1 MSKSFKKLVAI
12 VSAIAMVIAGIT
24 VQPQTANAAEALEWS
39 ELTDGLKK
47 ATIKNTST
55 EEVRGVEYKGFE
67 TDRSW
72 GGDSKWQGQAIV
84 NDVTV
89 EAGQAYKVSLDVS
102 STPAKKILVQTL
114 SGGEY
119 VEKEYD
125 TTVGH
130 IEQTFAAN
138 NDKVNIVVAFGSF
151 SDDEV
156 GTYDVSI
163 SNLKLEKT
171 EKSEEQ
177 IEKERVEALLT
188 GDENIAKGK
197 TAFSNSVK
205 ETGYQPE
212 EAFDGNLGS
221 RYAAESYE
229 SGVTLGVD
237 LGKTYKVSSVAFKW
251 EGAYA
256 TEYNIQVS
264 KDGKAYDTVKTMTAD
279 KAETI
284 EVPLDEAVEARYVR
298 IECVKNA
305 INYGYSL
312 WEMGVYGTEVAEV
325 ETTTPVVEPG
335 TVETT
340 TPAKQDETTTPAPV
354 VPTVP
359 VAAEKD
365 WSAEDF
371 IGSTDATYNDTYK
384 AIKDGAINEIVN
396 IQKADDTLGLYV
408 SFADADF
415 GTITVNGK
423 AADIKVAGAG
433 IWFKLSNFTDMYSD
447 VVITNGAGTV
457 KATLYVYNKNGVDN
471 SKKDDETTTPAK
483 PTVAP
488 TTANGNV
495 DESIKAPEGLVH
507 APGEGLPYHFAWAA
521 VDGADGYNV
530 YIDGVYVTKVTENVA
545 DLDASM
551 FTKGAGEYTVGVAT
565 VKENKTSAITS
576 IKYTYAGS
584 GQPATT
590 KVSVTTTV
598 APVATTVAPVIT
610 TVAPVTTPS
619 VPGQDVDESIK
630 APEGLVWAGNANL
643 PYYFAWAKADGID
656 SYNVYVDGTLV
667 ANVVDGSVNL
677 NESVF
682 TKGSG
687 EYAIGIAA
695 VKGNKTSVI
704 TSIKYTYA
712 GSGQPATTKAPE
724 PSTAKPTDVTV
735 APTAPGQDVD
745 ESIKAPEGLVWAGNA
760 NLPYYFAWA
769 PVVGVDSYNVYVD
782 GVYATNVNGNSVNL
796 EKSVFTKGSGEYT
809 VGVAAVKGNKV
820 SNITSVKYTYT
831 GDGAIT
837 TTKAPEAQ
845 PTAAPTTVAP
855 TAKPTVAPTTA
866 KPTTKPKETTTI
878 DFTTDSS
885 IEKPFGLDV
894 SQASVGYVNVV
905 WGRGTI
911 DCYNVYVDGE
921 RRRTG
926 ISAQALKLPV
936 YTEGTHTIAI
946 TTVVGKRESERLEAQ
961 IQITGT
967 GEKETEPETCPE
979 ELKPQLKENVP
990 LRDDRIAI
998 ELNNKTNGKYSD
1010 SEIYW
1015 CIVGNNANNQLCYMD
1030 KDGNMIPASESLNT
1044 VEVNGTKYA
1053 NIYHTLAESDH
1064 VYAPTIRS
1072 GRMYLSYGK
1081 PVYVKFVG
1089 STGYAGPD
1097 LNNPGDVNANTLF
1110 EFAEFTI
1117 EGKHYWGN
1125 TTRVDYFCFPMV
1137 TRLIGGSLY
1146 GGYDNVVGD
1155 VGTRDEIFNAFKNEV
1170 PNEYKSL
1177 VRDDRIIAPCK
1188 STFNVGKINGN
1199 YFDNYINEFWNK
1211 YANEDLRFSSES
1223 GRFVGRVVGNQM
1235 RFTREG
1241 DSTVYYVDKPNTQEV
1256 LEGKGAFDRGNGVE
1270 KAIEAQLCAAFN
1282 RGVATEPENWY
1293 TPSKYYKNSV
1303 SNFYAGFFHEHSVL
1317 GKAYGFCYDD
1327 VNDQSTLLQYDKADA
1342 LVIDLKW

>member
-39 ELTDGLKK
+39 ELTD
-47 ATIKNTST
+47 
-55 EEVRGVEYKGFE
+55 GVEYKGFE

-340 TPAKQDETTTPAPV
+340 TPAKQDETTTPAKQDETTTPAPV

-488 TTANGNV
+488 TTV
-495 DESIKAPEGLVH
+495 AP
-507 APGEGLPYHFAWAA
+507 
-521 VDGADGYNV
+521 
-530 YIDGVYVTKVTENVA
+530 
-545 DLDASM
+545 
-551 FTKGAGEYTVGVAT
+551 
-565 VKENKTSAITS
+565 
-576 IKYTYAGS
+576 
-584 GQPATT
+584 
-590 KVSVTTTV
+590 TTV
-598 APVATTVAPVIT
+598 APT
-610 TVAPVTTPS
+610 
-619 VPGQDVDESIK
+619 
-630 APEGLVWAGNANL
+630 
-643 PYYFAWAKADGID
+643 
-656 SYNVYVDGTLV
+656 
-667 ANVVDGSVNL
+667 
-677 NESVF
+677 
-682 TKGSG
+682 
-687 EYAIGIAA
+687 
-695 VKGNKTSVI
+695 
-704 TSIKYTYA
+704 
-712 GSGQPATTKAPE
+712 
-724 PSTAKPTDVTV
+724 TV
-735 APTAPGQDVD
+735 APTAKPT
-745 ESIKAPEGLVWAGNA
+745 E
-760 NLPYYFAWA
+760 
-769 PVVGVDSYNVYVD
+769 
-782 GVYATNVNGNSVNL
+782 T
-796 EKSVFTKGSGEYT
+796 
-809 VGVAAVKGNKV
+809 
-820 SNITSVKYTYT
+820 
-831 GDGAIT
+831 
-837 TTKAPEAQ
+837 
-845 PTAAPTTVAP
+845 PTAKPTETPTAKPTVAPTAKPTVAP
-855 TAKPTVAPTTA
+855 TAKPTVAPTTKAISTTAVPATVKKTTVKKTTVKATA
-866 KPTTKPKETTTI
+866 KKLSSNKVKLSVKKVAGASKYSVQISTTKNFKKVVAKKTSKKAV
-878 DFTTDSS
+878 FTVKS
-885 IEKPFGLDV
+885 KKLKGKKKL
-894 SQASVGYVNVV
+894 YVRVK
-905 WGRGTI
+905 
-911 DCYNVYVDGE
+911 VYKKV
-921 RRRTG
+921 
-926 ISAQALKLPV
+926 
-936 YTEGTHTIAI
+936 
-946 TTVVGKRESERLEAQ
+946 
-961 IQITGT
+961 
-967 GEKETEPETCPE
+967 
-979 ELKPQLKENVP
+979 
-990 LRDDRIAI
+990 
-998 ELNNKTNGKYSD
+998 NGKT
-1010 SEIYW
+1010 
-1015 CIVGNNANNQLCYMD
+1015 V
-1030 KDGNMIPASESLNT
+1030 ASQWSKA
-1044 VEVNGTKYA
+1044 TK
-1053 NIYHTLAESDH
+1053 
-1064 VYAPTIRS
+1064 IR
-1072 GRMYLSYGK
+1072 
-1081 PVYVKFVG
+1081 VK
-1089 STGYAGPD
+1089 
-1097 LNNPGDVNANTLF
+1097 
-1110 EFAEFTI
+1110 
-1117 EGKHYWGN
+1117 K
-1125 TTRVDYFCFPMV
+1125 
-1137 TRLIGGSLY
+1137 
-1146 GGYDNVVGD
+1146 
-1155 VGTRDEIFNAFKNEV
+1155 
-1170 PNEYKSL
+1170 
-1177 VRDDRIIAPCK
+1177 
-1188 STFNVGKINGN
+1188 
-1199 YFDNYINEFWNK
+1199 
-1211 YANEDLRFSSES
+1211 
-1223 GRFVGRVVGNQM
+1223 
-1235 RFTREG
+1235 
-1241 DSTVYYVDKPNTQEV
+1241 
-1256 LEGKGAFDRGNGVE
+1256 
-1270 KAIEAQLCAAFN
+1270 
-1282 RGVATEPENWY
+1282 
-1293 TPSKYYKNSV
+1293 
-1303 SNFYAGFFHEHSVL
+1303 
-1317 GKAYGFCYDD
+1317 
-1327 VNDQSTLLQYDKADA
+1327 
-1342 LVIDLKW
+1342 

>member
-39 ELTDGLKK
+39 ELTDGLGK

-55 EEVRGVEYKGFE
+55 EEVRGAEYKGFE

-72 GGDSKWQGQAIV
+72 GGDSKWQGQAKV

-156 GTYDVSI
+156 GKYDVSI
-163 SNLKLEKT
+163 SNFKLEKT

-205 ETGYQPE
+205 EKDYQPE

-221 RYAAESYE
+221 RYAAASYE

-305 INYGYSL
+305 LNYGYSL
-312 WEMGVYGTEVAEV
+312 WEMGVYGTEVGEV

-488 TTANGNV
+488 TTV
-495 DESIKAPEGLVH
+495 AP
-507 APGEGLPYHFAWAA
+507 
-521 VDGADGYNV
+521 
-530 YIDGVYVTKVTENVA
+530 
-545 DLDASM
+545 
-551 FTKGAGEYTVGVAT
+551 
-565 VKENKTSAITS
+565 
-576 IKYTYAGS
+576 
-584 GQPATT
+584 
-590 KVSVTTTV
+590 TTV
-598 APVATTVAPVIT
+598 APTTVAPT
-610 TVAPVTTPS
+610 TVAPTT
-619 VPGQDVDESIK
+619 V
-630 APEGLVWAGNANL
+630 AP
-643 PYYFAWAKADGID
+643 
-656 SYNVYVDGTLV
+656 TTV
-667 ANVVDGSVNL
+667 A
-677 NESVF
+677 
-682 TKGSG
+682 
-687 EYAIGIAA
+687 
-695 VKGNKTSVI
+695 
-704 TSIKYTYA
+704 
-712 GSGQPATTKAPE
+712 PTTVAP
-724 PSTAKPTDVTV
+724 TTV
-735 APTAPGQDVD
+735 APTAKPT
-745 ESIKAPEGLVWAGNA
+745 E
-760 NLPYYFAWA
+760 
-769 PVVGVDSYNVYVD
+769 
-782 GVYATNVNGNSVNL
+782 T
-796 EKSVFTKGSGEYT
+796 
-809 VGVAAVKGNKV
+809 
-820 SNITSVKYTYT
+820 
-831 GDGAIT
+831 
-837 TTKAPEAQ
+837 
-845 PTAAPTTVAP
+845 PTAKPTVAP
-855 TAKPTVAPTTA
+855 TAKPTVAPTTVA
-866 KPTTKPKETTTI
+866 PTTKAISTTAV
-878 DFTTDSS
+878 
-885 IEKPFGLDV
+885 P
-894 SQASVGYVNVV
+894 
-905 WGRGTI
+905 
-911 DCYNVYVDGE
+911 
-921 RRRTG
+921 
-926 ISAQALKLPV
+926 
-936 YTEGTHTIAI
+936 
-946 TTVVGKRESERLEAQ
+946 TTVKKTTVKKTTVKATAKKLSSNKVKLSVKKVAGASKYAVQISTTKNFKKVVAKKTSKKAVFTVKSKKLKGKKKLYVRV
-961 IQITGT
+961 
-967 GEKETEPETCPE
+967 KVY
-979 ELKPQLKENVP
+979 KKV
-990 LRDDRIAI
+990 
-998 ELNNKTNGKYSD
+998 NGKT
-1010 SEIYW
+1010 
-1015 CIVGNNANNQLCYMD
+1015 V
-1030 KDGNMIPASESLNT
+1030 ASQWSKA
-1044 VEVNGTKYA
+1044 TK
-1053 NIYHTLAESDH
+1053 
-1064 VYAPTIRS
+1064 IR
-1072 GRMYLSYGK
+1072 
-1081 PVYVKFVG
+1081 VK
-1089 STGYAGPD
+1089 
-1097 LNNPGDVNANTLF
+1097 
-1110 EFAEFTI
+1110 
-1117 EGKHYWGN
+1117 K
-1125 TTRVDYFCFPMV
+1125 
-1137 TRLIGGSLY
+1137 
-1146 GGYDNVVGD
+1146 
-1155 VGTRDEIFNAFKNEV
+1155 
-1170 PNEYKSL
+1170 
-1177 VRDDRIIAPCK
+1177 
-1188 STFNVGKINGN
+1188 
-1199 YFDNYINEFWNK
+1199 
-1211 YANEDLRFSSES
+1211 
-1223 GRFVGRVVGNQM
+1223 
-1235 RFTREG
+1235 
-1241 DSTVYYVDKPNTQEV
+1241 
-1256 LEGKGAFDRGNGVE
+1256 
-1270 KAIEAQLCAAFN
+1270 
-1282 RGVATEPENWY
+1282 
-1293 TPSKYYKNSV
+1293 
-1303 SNFYAGFFHEHSVL
+1303 
-1317 GKAYGFCYDD
+1317 
-1327 VNDQSTLLQYDKADA
+1327 
-1342 LVIDLKW
+1342 

>member
-72 GGDSKWQGQAIV
+72 GGDSKWQGQAMV
-84 NDVTV
+84 KDVTV

-138 NDKVNIVVAFGSF
+138 NDKVNIIVAFGSF

-197 TAFSNSVK
+197 TAFSNSVQ

-221 RYAAESYE
+221 RYAAASYE

-305 INYGYSL
+305 LNYGYSL

-335 TVETT
+335 TVETTTPAKQDETT

-488 TTANGNV
+488 TTV
-495 DESIKAPEGLVH
+495 
-507 APGEGLPYHFAWAA
+507 
-521 VDGADGYNV
+521 
-530 YIDGVYVTKVTENVA
+530 
-545 DLDASM
+545 
-551 FTKGAGEYTVGVAT
+551 
-565 VKENKTSAITS
+565 
-576 IKYTYAGS
+576 
-584 GQPATT
+584 
-590 KVSVTTTV
+590 
-598 APVATTVAPVIT
+598 
-610 TVAPVTTPS
+610 
-619 VPGQDVDESIK
+619 
-630 APEGLVWAGNANL
+630 
-643 PYYFAWAKADGID
+643 
-656 SYNVYVDGTLV
+656 
-667 ANVVDGSVNL
+667 
-677 NESVF
+677 
-682 TKGSG
+682 
-687 EYAIGIAA
+687 
-695 VKGNKTSVI
+695 
-704 TSIKYTYA
+704 
-712 GSGQPATTKAPE
+712 
-724 PSTAKPTDVTV
+724 
-735 APTAPGQDVD
+735 
-745 ESIKAPEGLVWAGNA
+745 
-760 NLPYYFAWA
+760 
-769 PVVGVDSYNVYVD
+769 
-782 GVYATNVNGNSVNL
+782 
-796 EKSVFTKGSGEYT
+796 
-809 VGVAAVKGNKV
+809 
-820 SNITSVKYTYT
+820 
-831 GDGAIT
+831 
-837 TTKAPEAQ
+837 
-845 PTAAPTTVAP
+845 APTTVAP
-855 TAKPTVAPTTA
+855 TTVAPTTVA
-866 KPTTKPKETTTI
+866 PTTVAPTTVAPAQKETTTAA
-878 DFTTDSS
+878 
-885 IEKPFGLDV
+885 P
-894 SQASVGYVNVV
+894 
-905 WGRGTI
+905 
-911 DCYNVYVDGE
+911 
-921 RRRTG
+921 
-926 ISAQALKLPV
+926 AQKE
-936 YTEGTHTIAI
+936 T
-946 TTVVGKRESERLEAQ
+946 TTVAPAQ
-961 IQITGT
+961 NETTTAAPAQ
-967 GEKETEPETCPE
+967 KETTTAAPAQKETTTVAPAQKE
-979 ELKPQLKENVP
+979 TTTVAPTTKAISTTAAPATVKKTTVKKTTVKATAKKLSSNKVKLSVKKVAGASKYAVQISTTKNFKKVVAKKTSKKAVFTVKSKKLKGKKKLYVRVKVY
-990 LRDDRIAI
+990 
-998 ELNNKTNGKYSD
+998 KKVNGKT
-1010 SEIYW
+1010 
-1015 CIVGNNANNQLCYMD
+1015 V
-1030 KDGNMIPASESLNT
+1030 ASQWSKA
-1044 VEVNGTKYA
+1044 TK
-1053 NIYHTLAESDH
+1053 
-1064 VYAPTIRS
+1064 IR
-1072 GRMYLSYGK
+1072 
-1081 PVYVKFVG
+1081 VK
-1089 STGYAGPD
+1089 
-1097 LNNPGDVNANTLF
+1097 
-1110 EFAEFTI
+1110 
-1117 EGKHYWGN
+1117 K
-1125 TTRVDYFCFPMV
+1125 
-1137 TRLIGGSLY
+1137 
-1146 GGYDNVVGD
+1146 
-1155 VGTRDEIFNAFKNEV
+1155 
-1170 PNEYKSL
+1170 
-1177 VRDDRIIAPCK
+1177 
-1188 STFNVGKINGN
+1188 
-1199 YFDNYINEFWNK
+1199 
-1211 YANEDLRFSSES
+1211 
-1223 GRFVGRVVGNQM
+1223 
-1235 RFTREG
+1235 
-1241 DSTVYYVDKPNTQEV
+1241 
-1256 LEGKGAFDRGNGVE
+1256 
-1270 KAIEAQLCAAFN
+1270 
-1282 RGVATEPENWY
+1282 
-1293 TPSKYYKNSV
+1293 
-1303 SNFYAGFFHEHSVL
+1303 
-1317 GKAYGFCYDD
+1317 
-1327 VNDQSTLLQYDKADA
+1327 
-1342 LVIDLKW
+1342 

>member
-39 ELTDGLKK
+39 ELTDGLGK

-55 EEVRGVEYKGFE
+55 EEVRGAEYKGFE

-72 GGDSKWQGQAIV
+72 GGDSKWQGQAKV

-156 GTYDVSI
+156 GKYDVSI
-163 SNLKLEKT
+163 SNFKLEKT

-205 ETGYQPE
+205 EKDYQPE

-221 RYAAESYE
+221 RYAAASYE

-305 INYGYSL
+305 LNYGYSL
-312 WEMGVYGTEVAEV
+312 WEMGVYGTEVGEV

-335 TVETT
+335 TVETTTPAKQDETT

-488 TTANGNV
+488 TT
-495 DESIKAPEGLVH
+495 
-507 APGEGLPYHFAWAA
+507 
-521 VDGADGYNV
+521 
-530 YIDGVYVTKVTENVA
+530 
-545 DLDASM
+545 
-551 FTKGAGEYTVGVAT
+551 
-565 VKENKTSAITS
+565 
-576 IKYTYAGS
+576 
-584 GQPATT
+584 
-590 KVSVTTTV
+590 
-598 APVATTVAPVIT
+598 
-610 TVAPVTTPS
+610 
-619 VPGQDVDESIK
+619 
-630 APEGLVWAGNANL
+630 
-643 PYYFAWAKADGID
+643 
-656 SYNVYVDGTLV
+656 
-667 ANVVDGSVNL
+667 
-677 NESVF
+677 
-682 TKGSG
+682 
-687 EYAIGIAA
+687 
-695 VKGNKTSVI
+695 
-704 TSIKYTYA
+704 
-712 GSGQPATTKAPE
+712 
-724 PSTAKPTDVTV
+724 
-735 APTAPGQDVD
+735 
-745 ESIKAPEGLVWAGNA
+745 
-760 NLPYYFAWA
+760 
-769 PVVGVDSYNVYVD
+769 
-782 GVYATNVNGNSVNL
+782 
-796 EKSVFTKGSGEYT
+796 
-809 VGVAAVKGNKV
+809 
-820 SNITSVKYTYT
+820 
-831 GDGAIT
+831 
-837 TTKAPEAQ
+837 
-845 PTAAPTTVAP
+845 
-855 TAKPTVAPTTA
+855 VAPTTKA
-866 KPTTKPKETTTI
+866 ISTTAVPTTVKK
-878 DFTTDSS
+878 
-885 IEKPFGLDV
+885 
-894 SQASVGYVNVV
+894 
-905 WGRGTI
+905 
-911 DCYNVYVDGE
+911 
-921 RRRTG
+921 
-926 ISAQALKLPV
+926 
-936 YTEGTHTIAI
+936 
-946 TTVVGKRESERLEAQ
+946 TTVKKTTVKATAKKLSSNKVKLSVKKVAGASKYAVQISTTKNFKKVVAKKTSKKAVFTVKSKKLKGKKKLYVRV
-961 IQITGT
+961 
-967 GEKETEPETCPE
+967 KVY
-979 ELKPQLKENVP
+979 KKV
-990 LRDDRIAI
+990 
-998 ELNNKTNGKYSD
+998 NGKT
-1010 SEIYW
+1010 
-1015 CIVGNNANNQLCYMD
+1015 V
-1030 KDGNMIPASESLNT
+1030 ASQWSKA
-1044 VEVNGTKYA
+1044 TK
-1053 NIYHTLAESDH
+1053 
-1064 VYAPTIRS
+1064 IR
-1072 GRMYLSYGK
+1072 
-1081 PVYVKFVG
+1081 VK
-1089 STGYAGPD
+1089 
-1097 LNNPGDVNANTLF
+1097 
-1110 EFAEFTI
+1110 
-1117 EGKHYWGN
+1117 K
-1125 TTRVDYFCFPMV
+1125 
-1137 TRLIGGSLY
+1137 
-1146 GGYDNVVGD
+1146 
-1155 VGTRDEIFNAFKNEV
+1155 
-1170 PNEYKSL
+1170 
-1177 VRDDRIIAPCK
+1177 
-1188 STFNVGKINGN
+1188 
-1199 YFDNYINEFWNK
+1199 
-1211 YANEDLRFSSES
+1211 
-1223 GRFVGRVVGNQM
+1223 
-1235 RFTREG
+1235 
-1241 DSTVYYVDKPNTQEV
+1241 
-1256 LEGKGAFDRGNGVE
+1256 
-1270 KAIEAQLCAAFN
+1270 
-1282 RGVATEPENWY
+1282 
-1293 TPSKYYKNSV
+1293 
-1303 SNFYAGFFHEHSVL
+1303 
-1317 GKAYGFCYDD
+1317 
-1327 VNDQSTLLQYDKADA
+1327 
-1342 LVIDLKW
+1342 

>member
-72 GGDSKWQGQAIV
+72 GGDSKWQGQAMIK
-84 NDVTV
+84 DVTV

-138 NDKVNIVVAFGSF
+138 NDKVNIIVAFGSF

-197 TAFSNSVK
+197 TAFSNSVQ

-221 RYAAESYE
+221 RYAAASYE

-305 INYGYSL
+305 LNYGYSL

-335 TVETT
+335 TVETTTPAKQDETT

-488 TTANGNV
+488 TTV
-495 DESIKAPEGLVH
+495 AP
-507 APGEGLPYHFAWAA
+507 
-521 VDGADGYNV
+521 
-530 YIDGVYVTKVTENVA
+530 
-545 DLDASM
+545 
-551 FTKGAGEYTVGVAT
+551 
-565 VKENKTSAITS
+565 
-576 IKYTYAGS
+576 
-584 GQPATT
+584 
-590 KVSVTTTV
+590 TTV
-598 APVATTVAPVIT
+598 APTTVAPT
-610 TVAPVTTPS
+610 TVAPT
-619 VPGQDVDESIK
+619 
-630 APEGLVWAGNANL
+630 
-643 PYYFAWAKADGID
+643 
-656 SYNVYVDGTLV
+656 
-667 ANVVDGSVNL
+667 
-677 NESVF
+677 
-682 TKGSG
+682 
-687 EYAIGIAA
+687 
-695 VKGNKTSVI
+695 
-704 TSIKYTYA
+704 
-712 GSGQPATTKAPE
+712 
-724 PSTAKPTDVTV
+724 TV
-735 APTAPGQDVD
+735 APTTVAPTTV
-745 ESIKAPEGLVWAGNA
+745 AP
-760 NLPYYFAWA
+760 
-769 PVVGVDSYNVYVD
+769 
-782 GVYATNVNGNSVNL
+782 T
-796 EKSVFTKGSGEYT
+796 T
-809 VGVAAVKGNKV
+809 V
-820 SNITSVKYTYT
+820 
-831 GDGAIT
+831 
-837 TTKAPEAQ
+837 
-845 PTAAPTTVAP
+845 APTTVAP
-855 TAKPTVAPTTA
+855 TAKPTVAPTTVAPTA
-866 KPTTKPKETTTI
+866 KPTVAP
-878 DFTTDSS
+878 
-885 IEKPFGLDV
+885 
-894 SQASVGYVNVV
+894 
-905 WGRGTI
+905 
-911 DCYNVYVDGE
+911 
-921 RRRTG
+921 
-926 ISAQALKLPV
+926 
-936 YTEGTHTIAI
+936 
-946 TTVVGKRESERLEAQ
+946 TTVAPTTKAISTTAVPATVKKTTVKKTTVKATAKKLSSNKVKLSVKKVAGASKYAVQISTTKNFKKVVAKKTSKKAVFTVKSKKLKGKKKLYVRV
-961 IQITGT
+961 
-967 GEKETEPETCPE
+967 KVY
-979 ELKPQLKENVP
+979 KKV
-990 LRDDRIAI
+990 
-998 ELNNKTNGKYSD
+998 NGKT
-1010 SEIYW
+1010 
-1015 CIVGNNANNQLCYMD
+1015 V
-1030 KDGNMIPASESLNT
+1030 ASQWSKA
-1044 VEVNGTKYA
+1044 TK
-1053 NIYHTLAESDH
+1053 
-1064 VYAPTIRS
+1064 IR
-1072 GRMYLSYGK
+1072 
-1081 PVYVKFVG
+1081 
-1089 STGYAGPD
+1089 
-1097 LNNPGDVNANTLF
+1097 
-1110 EFAEFTI
+1110 
-1117 EGKHYWGN
+1117 
-1125 TTRVDYFCFPMV
+1125 
-1137 TRLIGGSLY
+1137 
-1146 GGYDNVVGD
+1146 
-1155 VGTRDEIFNAFKNEV
+1155 
-1170 PNEYKSL
+1170 
-1177 VRDDRIIAPCK
+1177 
-1188 STFNVGKINGN
+1188 
-1199 YFDNYINEFWNK
+1199 
-1211 YANEDLRFSSES
+1211 
-1223 GRFVGRVVGNQM
+1223 
-1235 RFTREG
+1235 
-1241 DSTVYYVDKPNTQEV
+1241 
-1256 LEGKGAFDRGNGVE
+1256 
-1270 KAIEAQLCAAFN
+1270 
-1282 RGVATEPENWY
+1282 
-1293 TPSKYYKNSV
+1293 
-1303 SNFYAGFFHEHSVL
+1303 
-1317 GKAYGFCYDD
+1317 
-1327 VNDQSTLLQYDKADA
+1327 
-1342 LVIDLKW
+1342 LKK

>member
-72 GGDSKWQGQAIV
+72 GGDSKWQGQAMV
-84 NDVTV
+84 KDVTV

-138 NDKVNIVVAFGSF
+138 NDKVNIIVAFGSF

-197 TAFSNSVK
+197 TAFSNSVQ

-221 RYAAESYE
+221 RYAAASYE

-305 INYGYSL
+305 LNYGYSL

-325 ETTTPVVEPG
+325 ETTTPIVEPG
-335 TVETT
+335 TVETTTPAKQDETT

-359 VAAEKD
+359 TAAEKD

-371 IGSTDATYNDTYK
+371 ISSADATYNDTYK

-488 TTANGNV
+488 TTV
-495 DESIKAPEGLVH
+495 AP
-507 APGEGLPYHFAWAA
+507 
-521 VDGADGYNV
+521 
-530 YIDGVYVTKVTENVA
+530 
-545 DLDASM
+545 
-551 FTKGAGEYTVGVAT
+551 
-565 VKENKTSAITS
+565 
-576 IKYTYAGS
+576 
-584 GQPATT
+584 
-590 KVSVTTTV
+590 TTV
-598 APVATTVAPVIT
+598 APTTVAPT
-610 TVAPVTTPS
+610 TVAPT
-619 VPGQDVDESIK
+619 
-630 APEGLVWAGNANL
+630 
-643 PYYFAWAKADGID
+643 
-656 SYNVYVDGTLV
+656 
-667 ANVVDGSVNL
+667 
-677 NESVF
+677 
-682 TKGSG
+682 
-687 EYAIGIAA
+687 
-695 VKGNKTSVI
+695 
-704 TSIKYTYA
+704 
-712 GSGQPATTKAPE
+712 
-724 PSTAKPTDVTV
+724 TV
-735 APTAPGQDVD
+735 APTAKPT
-745 ESIKAPEGLVWAGNA
+745 E
-760 NLPYYFAWA
+760 
-769 PVVGVDSYNVYVD
+769 
-782 GVYATNVNGNSVNL
+782 T
-796 EKSVFTKGSGEYT
+796 
-809 VGVAAVKGNKV
+809 
-820 SNITSVKYTYT
+820 
-831 GDGAIT
+831 
-837 TTKAPEAQ
+837 
-845 PTAAPTTVAP
+845 PTARPTETPTAKPTVAP
-855 TAKPTVAPTTA
+855 TAKPTVAPTTVA
-866 KPTTKPKETTTI
+866 PTTVAPTTKAISTTAVPATV
-878 DFTTDSS
+878 
-885 IEKPFGLDV
+885 K
-894 SQASVGYVNVV
+894 
-905 WGRGTI
+905 
-911 DCYNVYVDGE
+911 
-921 RRRTG
+921 
-926 ISAQALKLPV
+926 K
-936 YTEGTHTIAI
+936 
-946 TTVVGKRESERLEAQ
+946 TTVKKTTVKATAKKLSSNKVKLSVKKVAGASKYAVQISTTKNFKKVVAKKTSKKAVFTVKSKKLKGKKKLYVRV
-961 IQITGT
+961 
-967 GEKETEPETCPE
+967 KVY
-979 ELKPQLKENVP
+979 KKV
-990 LRDDRIAI
+990 
-998 ELNNKTNGKYSD
+998 NGKT
-1010 SEIYW
+1010 
-1015 CIVGNNANNQLCYMD
+1015 V
-1030 KDGNMIPASESLNT
+1030 ASQWSKA
-1044 VEVNGTKYA
+1044 TK
-1053 NIYHTLAESDH
+1053 
-1064 VYAPTIRS
+1064 IR
-1072 GRMYLSYGK
+1072 
-1081 PVYVKFVG
+1081 
-1089 STGYAGPD
+1089 
-1097 LNNPGDVNANTLF
+1097 
-1110 EFAEFTI
+1110 
-1117 EGKHYWGN
+1117 
-1125 TTRVDYFCFPMV
+1125 
-1137 TRLIGGSLY
+1137 
-1146 GGYDNVVGD
+1146 
-1155 VGTRDEIFNAFKNEV
+1155 
-1170 PNEYKSL
+1170 
-1177 VRDDRIIAPCK
+1177 
-1188 STFNVGKINGN
+1188 
-1199 YFDNYINEFWNK
+1199 
-1211 YANEDLRFSSES
+1211 
-1223 GRFVGRVVGNQM
+1223 
-1235 RFTREG
+1235 
-1241 DSTVYYVDKPNTQEV
+1241 
-1256 LEGKGAFDRGNGVE
+1256 
-1270 KAIEAQLCAAFN
+1270 
-1282 RGVATEPENWY
+1282 
-1293 TPSKYYKNSV
+1293 
-1303 SNFYAGFFHEHSVL
+1303 
-1317 GKAYGFCYDD
+1317 
-1327 VNDQSTLLQYDKADA
+1327 
-1342 LVIDLKW
+1342 LKK

>member
-340 TPAKQDETTTPAPV
+340 TPAKQDETTTPAKQDETTTPAPV

-488 TTANGNV
+488 TTV
-495 DESIKAPEGLVH
+495 AP
-507 APGEGLPYHFAWAA
+507 
-521 VDGADGYNV
+521 
-530 YIDGVYVTKVTENVA
+530 
-545 DLDASM
+545 
-551 FTKGAGEYTVGVAT
+551 
-565 VKENKTSAITS
+565 
-576 IKYTYAGS
+576 
-584 GQPATT
+584 
-590 KVSVTTTV
+590 TTV
-598 APVATTVAPVIT
+598 APTTVAPT
-610 TVAPVTTPS
+610 TVAPTT
-619 VPGQDVDESIK
+619 V
-630 APEGLVWAGNANL
+630 AP
-643 PYYFAWAKADGID
+643 
-656 SYNVYVDGTLV
+656 TTV
-667 ANVVDGSVNL
+667 A
-677 NESVF
+677 
-682 TKGSG
+682 
-687 EYAIGIAA
+687 
-695 VKGNKTSVI
+695 
-704 TSIKYTYA
+704 
-712 GSGQPATTKAPE
+712 
-724 PSTAKPTDVTV
+724 PTTV
-735 APTAPGQDVD
+735 APTAKPT
-745 ESIKAPEGLVWAGNA
+745 E
-760 NLPYYFAWA
+760 
-769 PVVGVDSYNVYVD
+769 
-782 GVYATNVNGNSVNL
+782 T
-796 EKSVFTKGSGEYT
+796 
-809 VGVAAVKGNKV
+809 
-820 SNITSVKYTYT
+820 
-831 GDGAIT
+831 
-837 TTKAPEAQ
+837 
-845 PTAAPTTVAP
+845 PTAKPTETPTAKPTVAPTAKPTVAP
-855 TAKPTVAPTTA
+855 TAKPTVAPTTKAISTTAVPATVKKTTVKKTTVKATA
-866 KPTTKPKETTTI
+866 KKLSSNKVKLSVKKVAGASKYSVQISTTKNFKKVVAKKTSKKAV
-878 DFTTDSS
+878 FTVKS
-885 IEKPFGLDV
+885 KKLKGKKKL
-894 SQASVGYVNVV
+894 YVRVK
-905 WGRGTI
+905 
-911 DCYNVYVDGE
+911 VYKKV
-921 RRRTG
+921 
-926 ISAQALKLPV
+926 
-936 YTEGTHTIAI
+936 
-946 TTVVGKRESERLEAQ
+946 
-961 IQITGT
+961 
-967 GEKETEPETCPE
+967 
-979 ELKPQLKENVP
+979 
-990 LRDDRIAI
+990 
-998 ELNNKTNGKYSD
+998 NGKT
-1010 SEIYW
+1010 
-1015 CIVGNNANNQLCYMD
+1015 V
-1030 KDGNMIPASESLNT
+1030 ASQWSKA
-1044 VEVNGTKYA
+1044 TK
-1053 NIYHTLAESDH
+1053 
-1064 VYAPTIRS
+1064 IR
-1072 GRMYLSYGK
+1072 
-1081 PVYVKFVG
+1081 VK
-1089 STGYAGPD
+1089 
-1097 LNNPGDVNANTLF
+1097 
-1110 EFAEFTI
+1110 
-1117 EGKHYWGN
+1117 K
-1125 TTRVDYFCFPMV
+1125 
-1137 TRLIGGSLY
+1137 
-1146 GGYDNVVGD
+1146 
-1155 VGTRDEIFNAFKNEV
+1155 
-1170 PNEYKSL
+1170 
-1177 VRDDRIIAPCK
+1177 
-1188 STFNVGKINGN
+1188 
-1199 YFDNYINEFWNK
+1199 
-1211 YANEDLRFSSES
+1211 
-1223 GRFVGRVVGNQM
+1223 
-1235 RFTREG
+1235 
-1241 DSTVYYVDKPNTQEV
+1241 
-1256 LEGKGAFDRGNGVE
+1256 
-1270 KAIEAQLCAAFN
+1270 
-1282 RGVATEPENWY
+1282 
-1293 TPSKYYKNSV
+1293 
-1303 SNFYAGFFHEHSVL
+1303 
-1317 GKAYGFCYDD
+1317 
-1327 VNDQSTLLQYDKADA
+1327 
-1342 LVIDLKW
+1342 

>member
-39 ELTDGLKK
+39 ELTDGLGK

-55 EEVRGVEYKGFE
+55 EEVRGAEYKGFE

-72 GGDSKWQGQAIV
+72 GGDSKWQGQAKV

-197 TAFSNSVK
+197 KAFSNSVQ

-221 RYAAESYE
+221 RYAAASYE

-251 EGAYA
+251 ENAYA

-305 INYGYSL
+305 LNYGYSL

-325 ETTTPVVEPG
+325 ETTTNTPVVEPG
-335 TVETT
+335 TGETTTPAKQDETT

-354 VPTVP
+354 APTVP

-371 IGSTDATYNDTYK
+371 ISSSDATYNDTYK

-488 TTANGNV
+488 TTV
-495 DESIKAPEGLVH
+495 AP
-507 APGEGLPYHFAWAA
+507 
-521 VDGADGYNV
+521 
-530 YIDGVYVTKVTENVA
+530 
-545 DLDASM
+545 
-551 FTKGAGEYTVGVAT
+551 
-565 VKENKTSAITS
+565 
-576 IKYTYAGS
+576 
-584 GQPATT
+584 
-590 KVSVTTTV
+590 TTV
-598 APVATTVAPVIT
+598 APTTVAPT
-610 TVAPVTTPS
+610 TVAPT
-619 VPGQDVDESIK
+619 
-630 APEGLVWAGNANL
+630 
-643 PYYFAWAKADGID
+643 
-656 SYNVYVDGTLV
+656 
-667 ANVVDGSVNL
+667 
-677 NESVF
+677 
-682 TKGSG
+682 
-687 EYAIGIAA
+687 
-695 VKGNKTSVI
+695 
-704 TSIKYTYA
+704 
-712 GSGQPATTKAPE
+712 
-724 PSTAKPTDVTV
+724 TV
-735 APTAPGQDVD
+735 APTTVAPTTV
-745 ESIKAPEGLVWAGNA
+745 AP
-760 NLPYYFAWA
+760 
-769 PVVGVDSYNVYVD
+769 
-782 GVYATNVNGNSVNL
+782 T
-796 EKSVFTKGSGEYT
+796 T
-809 VGVAAVKGNKV
+809 V
-820 SNITSVKYTYT
+820 TP
-831 GDGAIT
+831 T
-837 TTKAPEAQ
+837 TV
-845 PTAAPTTVAP
+845 APTTVAP
-855 TAKPTVAPTTA
+855 TAKPTVAPTTKA
-866 KPTTKPKETTTI
+866 ISTTAVPTTVKK
-878 DFTTDSS
+878 
-885 IEKPFGLDV
+885 
-894 SQASVGYVNVV
+894 
-905 WGRGTI
+905 
-911 DCYNVYVDGE
+911 
-921 RRRTG
+921 
-926 ISAQALKLPV
+926 
-936 YTEGTHTIAI
+936 
-946 TTVVGKRESERLEAQ
+946 TTVKKTTVKATAKKLSSNKVKLSVKKVAGASKYAVQISTTKNFKKVVAKKTSKKAVFTVKSKKLKGKKKLYVRV
-961 IQITGT
+961 
-967 GEKETEPETCPE
+967 KVY
-979 ELKPQLKENVP
+979 KKV
-990 LRDDRIAI
+990 
-998 ELNNKTNGKYSD
+998 NGKT
-1010 SEIYW
+1010 
-1015 CIVGNNANNQLCYMD
+1015 V
-1030 KDGNMIPASESLNT
+1030 ASQWSKA
-1044 VEVNGTKYA
+1044 TK
-1053 NIYHTLAESDH
+1053 
-1064 VYAPTIRS
+1064 IR
-1072 GRMYLSYGK
+1072 
-1081 PVYVKFVG
+1081 
-1089 STGYAGPD
+1089 
-1097 LNNPGDVNANTLF
+1097 
-1110 EFAEFTI
+1110 
-1117 EGKHYWGN
+1117 
-1125 TTRVDYFCFPMV
+1125 
-1137 TRLIGGSLY
+1137 
-1146 GGYDNVVGD
+1146 
-1155 VGTRDEIFNAFKNEV
+1155 
-1170 PNEYKSL
+1170 
-1177 VRDDRIIAPCK
+1177 
-1188 STFNVGKINGN
+1188 
-1199 YFDNYINEFWNK
+1199 
-1211 YANEDLRFSSES
+1211 
-1223 GRFVGRVVGNQM
+1223 
-1235 RFTREG
+1235 
-1241 DSTVYYVDKPNTQEV
+1241 
-1256 LEGKGAFDRGNGVE
+1256 
-1270 KAIEAQLCAAFN
+1270 
-1282 RGVATEPENWY
+1282 
-1293 TPSKYYKNSV
+1293 
-1303 SNFYAGFFHEHSVL
+1303 
-1317 GKAYGFCYDD
+1317 
-1327 VNDQSTLLQYDKADA
+1327 
-1342 LVIDLKW
+1342 LKK

>member
-340 TPAKQDETTTPAPV
+340 TPAKQDETTTPAKQDETTTPAPV

-488 TTANGNV
+488 TTV
-495 DESIKAPEGLVH
+495 AP
-507 APGEGLPYHFAWAA
+507 
-521 VDGADGYNV
+521 
-530 YIDGVYVTKVTENVA
+530 
-545 DLDASM
+545 
-551 FTKGAGEYTVGVAT
+551 
-565 VKENKTSAITS
+565 
-576 IKYTYAGS
+576 
-584 GQPATT
+584 
-590 KVSVTTTV
+590 TTV
-598 APVATTVAPVIT
+598 APTTVAPT
-610 TVAPVTTPS
+610 
-619 VPGQDVDESIK
+619 
-630 APEGLVWAGNANL
+630 
-643 PYYFAWAKADGID
+643 
-656 SYNVYVDGTLV
+656 
-667 ANVVDGSVNL
+667 
-677 NESVF
+677 
-682 TKGSG
+682 
-687 EYAIGIAA
+687 
-695 VKGNKTSVI
+695 
-704 TSIKYTYA
+704 
-712 GSGQPATTKAPE
+712 
-724 PSTAKPTDVTV
+724 TV
-735 APTAPGQDVD
+735 APTAKPT
-745 ESIKAPEGLVWAGNA
+745 E
-760 NLPYYFAWA
+760 
-769 PVVGVDSYNVYVD
+769 
-782 GVYATNVNGNSVNL
+782 T
-796 EKSVFTKGSGEYT
+796 
-809 VGVAAVKGNKV
+809 
-820 SNITSVKYTYT
+820 
-831 GDGAIT
+831 
-837 TTKAPEAQ
+837 
-845 PTAAPTTVAP
+845 PTAKPTETPTAKPTVAP
-855 TAKPTVAPTTA
+855 TAKPTVAPTTKAISTTAVPATVKKTTVKATA
-866 KPTTKPKETTTI
+866 KKLSSNKVKLSVKKVAGASKYAVQISTTKNFKKVVAKKTSKKAV
-878 DFTTDSS
+878 FTVKS
-885 IEKPFGLDV
+885 KKLKGKKKL
-894 SQASVGYVNVV
+894 YVRVK
-905 WGRGTI
+905 
-911 DCYNVYVDGE
+911 VYKKV
-921 RRRTG
+921 
-926 ISAQALKLPV
+926 
-936 YTEGTHTIAI
+936 
-946 TTVVGKRESERLEAQ
+946 
-961 IQITGT
+961 
-967 GEKETEPETCPE
+967 
-979 ELKPQLKENVP
+979 
-990 LRDDRIAI
+990 
-998 ELNNKTNGKYSD
+998 NGKT
-1010 SEIYW
+1010 
-1015 CIVGNNANNQLCYMD
+1015 V
-1030 KDGNMIPASESLNT
+1030 ASQWSKA
-1044 VEVNGTKYA
+1044 TK
-1053 NIYHTLAESDH
+1053 
-1064 VYAPTIRS
+1064 IR
-1072 GRMYLSYGK
+1072 
-1081 PVYVKFVG
+1081 
-1089 STGYAGPD
+1089 
-1097 LNNPGDVNANTLF
+1097 
-1110 EFAEFTI
+1110 
-1117 EGKHYWGN
+1117 
-1125 TTRVDYFCFPMV
+1125 
-1137 TRLIGGSLY
+1137 
-1146 GGYDNVVGD
+1146 
-1155 VGTRDEIFNAFKNEV
+1155 
-1170 PNEYKSL
+1170 
-1177 VRDDRIIAPCK
+1177 
-1188 STFNVGKINGN
+1188 
-1199 YFDNYINEFWNK
+1199 
-1211 YANEDLRFSSES
+1211 
-1223 GRFVGRVVGNQM
+1223 
-1235 RFTREG
+1235 
-1241 DSTVYYVDKPNTQEV
+1241 
-1256 LEGKGAFDRGNGVE
+1256 
-1270 KAIEAQLCAAFN
+1270 
-1282 RGVATEPENWY
+1282 
-1293 TPSKYYKNSV
+1293 
-1303 SNFYAGFFHEHSVL
+1303 
-1317 GKAYGFCYDD
+1317 
-1327 VNDQSTLLQYDKADA
+1327 
-1342 LVIDLKW
+1342 LKK